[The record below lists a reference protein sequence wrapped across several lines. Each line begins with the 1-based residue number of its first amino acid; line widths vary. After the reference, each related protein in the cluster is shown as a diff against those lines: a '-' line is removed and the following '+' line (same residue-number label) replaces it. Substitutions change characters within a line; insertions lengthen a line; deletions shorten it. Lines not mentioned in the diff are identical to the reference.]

1 MISFN
6 PYTVMSPIWLEN
18 LAKNI
23 LKDLSGIIAL
33 GMFTMARV
41 PNPIINSRIIKI
53 NVIKPIMLDLMN
65 FIF

>member
-23 LKDLSGIIAL
+23 LKDLRGIIAL